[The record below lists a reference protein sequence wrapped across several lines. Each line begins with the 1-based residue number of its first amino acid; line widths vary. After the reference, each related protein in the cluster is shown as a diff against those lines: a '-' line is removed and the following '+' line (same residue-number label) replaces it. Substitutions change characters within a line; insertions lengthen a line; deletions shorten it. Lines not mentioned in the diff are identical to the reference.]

1 MSTCLGASGSRCRAL
16 QLRECCTRPPPLP
29 ADLWFSTPPL
39 INSVLYAS
47 SAPSLLVV
55 DRIECVLL

>member
-1 MSTCLGASGSRCRAL
+1 L
-16 QLRECCTRPPPLP
+16 QLRECCTRPPPLQ